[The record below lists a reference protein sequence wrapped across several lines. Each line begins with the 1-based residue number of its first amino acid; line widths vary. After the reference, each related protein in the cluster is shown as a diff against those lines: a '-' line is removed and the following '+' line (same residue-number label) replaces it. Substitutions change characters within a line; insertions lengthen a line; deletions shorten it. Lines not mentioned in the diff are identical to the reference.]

1 MIKFTPEIFGDFL
14 INLNLLTIFLKKKRL
29 TLRDLGNWDIDD
41 PRTPEEIVSGCELLT
56 EASEW
61 VEMGHDEFL
70 QFRNMIL
77 VCLDLQNELSRSKGF
92 Y

>member
-41 PRTPEEIVSGCELLT
+41 PRTPEEIVSGSELLI
-56 EASEW
+56 EAAEW

-77 VCLDLQNELSRSKGF
+77 VCLDMQNGLYRSKGI